1 IGLKAIAIS
10 IMAYL
15 LFQEV
20 QSGNTLF
27 DENFKWFILAGFLA
41 QIIDG
46 ALGMAYG
53 VSCTTLLL
61 NFGLPPSIAS
71 ASVHTSEIF
80 TTGVSGLSHLKF
92 KNIDKTLFFKLIFTG
107 VLGAVSGAFLIS
119 QVLDGK
125 IVKPFVAAYL
135 LILGIVILIKGLRNI
150 KREN

>member
-1 IGLKAIAIS
+1 MNIQPKTHRPQVNVFDSLSLRNIGHAIIGLKAIAIS

-107 VLGAVSGAFLIS
+107 VLGAVSG
-119 QVLDGK
+119 
-125 IVKPFVAAYL
+125 
-135 LILGIVILIKGLRNI
+135 
-150 KREN
+150 